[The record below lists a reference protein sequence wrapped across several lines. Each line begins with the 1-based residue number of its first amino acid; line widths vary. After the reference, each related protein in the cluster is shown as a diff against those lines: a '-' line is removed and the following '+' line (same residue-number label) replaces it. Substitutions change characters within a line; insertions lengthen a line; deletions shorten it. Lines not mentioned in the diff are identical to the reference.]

1 MLERT
6 HFEHGRF
13 KIRAVGVV
21 ALLGTIVAF
30 VLSMLCIFA
39 GSKPNMMEKY
49 DLFTLNLTRLGDNF
63 LYDIDNTA
71 SHILVRSLLDQHIG
85 KRDLDHNL
93 AGRNPS
99 PIVESAAIVT
109 PAPTPAATLR
119 PRDIFSSASARAGS
133 DLGGIES
140 AGSSDIGG
148 IESDG
153 SSITSRAGSD
163 ISSATSR
170 IASDASSALGSV
182 STELANALAQ
192 EFTEMKEKLDIHDW
206 YSVHLLDYCEGYYV
220 PNKSD
225 ISNTTIDGLPA
236 PAYPHEKITK
246 NATSCTKHTLASDFD
261 PKVALLALYCIG
273 VAFTGLSLLL
283 SAVSAF
289 RFGWVGPFINIFLSL
304 LAFFFL
310 GISSIIA
317 QGLAVGAAKLI
328 TALGDDFGVA
338 AYKGSDFFKLTWTAT
353 ALMLLNVVIW
363 TWEFGHRFR
372 MEFRQHL
379 DPMLGGFKRGLNPSR
394 RSKVYEKGAA
404 APYA

>member
-6 HFEHGRF
+6 HYENGRF
-13 KIRAVGVV
+13 KVRAVGVV
-21 ALLGTIVAF
+21 ALLGTIAAF

-39 GSKPNMMEKY
+39 GSKPNMMENY

-63 LYDIDNTA
+63 IYDIDNAA

-85 KRDLDHNL
+85 KRDL
-93 AGRNPS
+93 AIRNPS
-99 PIVESAAIVT
+99 PIVENVAIVT
-109 PAPTPAATLR
+109 PAPTPAATLS
-119 PRDIFSSASARAGS
+119 PRGIFSSATAKAGS

-163 ISSATSR
+163 FSSATSR

-182 STELANALAQ
+182 STELANALAK
-192 EFTEMKEKLDIHDW
+192 EFTEMKENLDIHDW

-328 TALGDDFGVA
+328 TALGDEFGVA

-353 ALMLLNVVIW
+353 ALMLLNTVIW

-379 DPMLGGFKRGLNPSR
+379 DPMLGGFKRGFNPTGRPS
-394 RSKVYEKGAA
+394 VYEKRGAD
-404 APYA
+404 PYSS